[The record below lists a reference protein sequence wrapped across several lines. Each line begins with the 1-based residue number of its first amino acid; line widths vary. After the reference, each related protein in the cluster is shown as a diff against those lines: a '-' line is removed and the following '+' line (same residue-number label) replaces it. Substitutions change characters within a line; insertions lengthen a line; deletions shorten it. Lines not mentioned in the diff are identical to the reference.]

1 MSIYG
6 NQKNINKT
14 YYGMGSYIYRNNM
27 NISNYN
33 NTKFK
38 FSKIN
43 DTRYYNPIKL
53 ERERPIT
60 DSDFAILDTGSSFT
74 FDTGIGIG
82 PDANNLDQYVY
93 LNLYLKFNNN
103 TVSSLDLE
111 AVSPEITSNKIYLL
125 VGSDVS
131 LTDDMAIVSFDVNE
145 GDLSLTN
152 PVIHQAGSFL
162 SGAQPIDQNHDFT
175 SLKSA
180 EYDQNTFTNNGL
192 STLMW
197 LSAISSITH
206 TGENALVRLGTV
218 FKINRFN
225 NLLEDLFEPEDDAS
239 FTVPL
244 RLNNDTINITGGSNY
259 LVGDTFR
266 VSSDGIDGEI
276 TVEQVDGNGSILT
289 TYISNYGSGFI
300 TEPSVTYNGTTGSSA
315 NILLTDNYSLLPV
328 QVTDGGNGYCFL
340 DEIVAIDPITEQPY
354 FYTSPQW
361 NIQTVEV
368 GVVPYLNNELSID
381 SVKVHYSKADW
392 TYIPQLFLINIQN
405 NTLINNTFINFNFT

>member
-1 MSIYG
+1 
-6 NQKNINKT
+6 
-14 YYGMGSYIYRNNM
+14 
-27 NISNYN
+27 
-33 NTKFK
+33 
-38 FSKIN
+38 
-43 DTRYYNPIKL
+43 
-53 ERERPIT
+53 
-60 DSDFAILDTGSSFT
+60 
-74 FDTGIGIG
+74 
-82 PDANNLDQYVY
+82 
-93 LNLYLKFNNN
+93 
-103 TVSSLDLE
+103 
-111 AVSPEITSNKIYLL
+111 
-125 VGSDVS
+125 
-131 LTDDMAIVSFDVNE
+131 
-145 GDLSLTN
+145 
-152 PVIHQAGSFL
+152 
-162 SGAQPIDQNHDFT
+162 
-175 SLKSA
+175 
-180 EYDQNTFTNNGL
+180 
-192 STLMW
+192 MW